1 MNELKLDYT
10 KKGRNSSQIKRLL
23 LLAGVVLIGLSLA
36 TMFMVISRDF
46 TKVLMVAA
54 IANALVGITFIL
66 QSLEHKI
73 IYPRKFIHVSDET
86 IAFKLGGWFKEQSIP
101 WDSISQVSDEGKSI
115 HIYSGERVSKINML
129 HFPASDEKRI
139 RSTIKDLAE
148 AKGLH

>member
-36 TMFMVISRDF
+36 TMLMVISRDF
-46 TKVLMVAA
+46 KKVLMVAA
-54 IANALVGITFIL
+54 IANTLVGITFIL

-73 IYPRKFIHVSDET
+73 MYPRKFIHISSET
-86 IAFKLGGWFKEQSIP
+86 IEFKLGGWFKEQSIP

-115 HIYSGERVSKINML
+115 HIYSGDRVFKINML

>member
-115 HIYSGERVSKINML
+115 QIYSGDRVIKINML

-139 RSTIKDLAE
+139 KESIKAFAE

>member
-23 LLAGVVLIGLSLA
+23 LLAGVVLIGFSLA

-54 IANALVGITFIL
+54 IANTLVGITFIL

-73 IYPRKFIHVSDET
+73 IYPRKFIHISDEA

-101 WDSISQVSDEGKSI
+101 WDSISKVSDEGKSI
-115 HIYSGERVSKINML
+115 HIYSGDRVFKINML

-148 AKGLH
+148 AKGL

>member
-36 TMFMVISRDF
+36 TMLMVISRDF

-115 HIYSGERVSKINML
+115 QIYSGDRVIKINML

-139 RSTIKDLAE
+139 KESIKAFAE